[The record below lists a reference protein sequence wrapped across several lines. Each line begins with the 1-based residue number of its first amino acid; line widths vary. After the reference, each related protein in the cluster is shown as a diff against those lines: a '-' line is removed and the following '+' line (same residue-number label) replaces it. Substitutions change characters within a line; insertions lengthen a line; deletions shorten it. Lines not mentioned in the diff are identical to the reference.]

1 MQRNRLKEKKN
12 KKTKDIMDN
21 NVEIIVNIGNQNNDD
36 HQNNSKT
43 DSDNSYIIDDKPKD
57 KKNKP
62 IDKKNKNKPKDK
74 KKSKRNKDEPIDK
87 KKEYYYN
94 DENDSELRTKKLL
107 DNLKEKVKIFNIKKE
122 KLISEKID
130 IPNDIFNLPK
140 DIEINSEK
148 DIISF
153 TDIINNKILQL
164 DNIKPIQ
171 NQFPRQIQQ
180 NSSQIYNTGISLN
193 DYKRPL
199 PYIQQAYNPNLPYM
213 QQGFNPYNQ
222 PSIMNQLINQRPSLG
237 PIIEEIDEQEI
248 IAVGEPVIEEIDEEI
263 IGVGD
268 PVSMEEIDN
277 IVPDP
282 DRQFVEDSGVQEEEE
297 IIGVGIPEQ
306 EEEIIGVGIPEQEED
321 EDQFTENADPI
332 DQDASVDNN
341 NEFVSG
347 TSLNLLIERQNEL
360 NSYLVKSFDSQRSE
374 NVVDFLLETLERRL
388 EKIEN
393 GIDEVTKI
401 PPSINDEQVDEI
413 VNNGVTQD
421 ITYSEDGIRG
431 DFATAVALGNSNIRN
446 SPISFFLKRDD
457 ENIVM
462 LKKYVVPNAESYDE
476 PILNAYQ
483 LYINDEV
490 IPRKYFNEYGDKYE
504 MIDTP
509 GATGTLLD
517 YGITVNPVPE
527 DPNQPPNRDL
537 ITVDPDGRRPGSDD
551 SGRNDSEYPD
561 SRQTSMDEFLNPTQV
576 PESNEFS
583 NPLYQE
589 PSGEIINMGGSTAL
603 DTLLSNNGW
612 LANLRN
618 TLIP

>member
-12 KKTKDIMDN
+12 KKPKDIMDN

-43 DSDNSYIIDDKPKD
+43 DSDNSYIIDDKPID
-57 KKNKP
+57 KKNKNKP
-62 IDKKNKNKPKDK
+62 IDKKNKNKPIDK
-74 KKSKRNKDEPIDK
+74 KKSKPN
-87 KKEYYYN
+87 N

-171 NQFPRQIQQ
+171 IQNEFPRQIQQ

-222 PSIMNQLINQRPSLG
+222 QRFNPYNQQSIMNQLINQRPSLG

-248 IAVGEPVIEEIDEEI
+248 IAVGEPVIEEIDKQEI
-263 IGVGD
+263 IAVGD

-282 DRQFVEDSGVQEEEE
+282 DRQFVEDSSVQEEEE

-321 EDQFTENADPI
+321 EDEFTENADPI

-341 NEFVSG
+341 EFFSG
-347 TSLNLLIERQNEL
+347 TSLNLLIERKNEL
-360 NSYLVKSFDSQRSE
+360 NSYLVKSFDSERSE
-374 NVVDFLLETLERRL
+374 NVVDFLLEKLERRL

-393 GIDEVTKI
+393 GIEAVTKI
-401 PPSINDEQVDEI
+401 PPSINEEEVDRI
-413 VNNGVTQD
+413 VNNGVPQD
-421 ITYSEDGIRG
+421 ITYSEDGKRG

-446 SPISFFLKRDD
+446 SPIPFFLKRDD
-457 ENIVM
+457 GNIVM
-462 LKKYVVPNAESYDE
+462 LKKYVVPNAESYNE

-483 LYINDEV
+483 LYINGEV

-537 ITVDPDGRRPGSDD
+537 ITVDPDGRRPG
-551 SGRNDSEYPD
+551 RNDSEYPD

-583 NPLYQE
+583 NPLYEE
-589 PSGEIINMGGSTAL
+589 PSGEIINMGGNTAL

>member
-1 MQRNRLKEKKN
+1 
-12 KKTKDIMDN
+12 
-21 NVEIIVNIGNQNNDD
+21 
-36 HQNNSKT
+36 
-43 DSDNSYIIDDKPKD
+43 
-57 KKNKP
+57 
-62 IDKKNKNKPKDK
+62 
-74 KKSKRNKDEPIDK
+74 
-87 KKEYYYN
+87 
-94 DENDSELRTKKLL
+94 
-107 DNLKEKVKIFNIKKE
+107 
-122 KLISEKID
+122 
-130 IPNDIFNLPK
+130 
-140 DIEINSEK
+140 
-148 DIISF
+148 
-153 TDIINNKILQL
+153 
-164 DNIKPIQ
+164 
-171 NQFPRQIQQ
+171 
-180 NSSQIYNTGISLN
+180 
-193 DYKRPL
+193 
-199 PYIQQAYNPNLPYM
+199 M

-537 ITVDPDGRRPGSDD
+537 ITVDPDGRRPG
-551 SGRNDSEYPD
+551 RNDSEYPD